1 MTAEAG
7 NGEAPARI
15 MVVDDH
21 PIVRQGLTQLIK
33 DEPDLDIV
41 GAAASHA
48 EALEMMEAH
57 EPDLAILDLSLG
69 KESGLDLL
77 KIMRTRRPSMRVL
90 VLSMH
95 DEAYYADRV
104 LRAGAIGYIMKQ
116 EPAENVI
123 TAIRQALEGK
133 VYLSEAIASSMLT
146 RLVGRKETGVSPIDL
161 LSDRELQVLQLIGK
175 GRGTRQIAE
184 QLHLSIKT
192 VENYREHIK
201 SKLNLRTGPELVRY
215 AVRWEIEQG

>member
-21 PIVRQGLTQLIK
+21 PIVRQGLTQLIR

-41 GAAASHA
+41 GAAASHE
-48 EALEMMEAH
+48 EALEMMDAH
-57 EPDLAILDLSLG
+57 QPDLAILDLSLG

-123 TAIRQALEGK
+123 TAVRQALEGK

-201 SKLNLRTGPELVRY
+201 SKLDLRTGPELVRY